1 MCGDST
7 RIARIWHPKN
17 SRHGKEIK
25 MKKSVITVT
34 FVAVMAFVCLR
45 PDVVQGQGSSS
56 TTTAITIA
64 PDAVKWNPLV
74 PGIQISTLA
83 GDSSKPGLYTV
94 RLKFADGA
102 RVAPHWHPEDES
114 VTVLQGTLLAGM
126 GEKYDTASM
135 HEFPTGSFL
144 LMPKEMRHFAAARG
158 ETIVQLHGNGPFVI
172 NYVNPADDPSKS
184 NK

>member
-1 MCGDST
+1 
-7 RIARIWHPKN
+7 
-17 SRHGKEIK
+17 

-34 FVAVMAFVCLR
+34 FVAAMAFVCLR

-83 GDSSKPGLYTV
+83 GDSSKPGL
-94 RLKFADGA
+94 
-102 RVAPHWHPEDES
+102 PHWHPEDES

>member
-1 MCGDST
+1 
-7 RIARIWHPKN
+7 
-17 SRHGKEIK
+17 
-25 MKKSVITVT
+25 MKKTLIT
-34 FVAVMAFVCLR
+34 FAVLALLTVVGLR
-45 PDVVQGQGSSS
+45 PDVVRAQGSS
-56 TTTAITIA
+56 AARAAVTIA

-74 PGIQISTLA
+74 PGIQISALA
-83 GDSSKPGLYTV
+83 GDSSKPGPYTV

-102 RVAPHWHPEDES
+102 RVAPHWHPEDEN
-114 VTVLQGTLLAGM
+114 VTVVQGTLLAGM

-144 LMPKEMRHFAAARG
+144 LMPKEMRHYAAARG

>member
-1 MCGDST
+1 LPGLGY
-7 RIARIWHPKN
+7 PKT
-17 SRHGKEIK
+17 HGEEIV
-25 MKKSVITVT
+25 MKKTLIT
-34 FVAVMAFVCLR
+34 FALVALLALVGLR
-45 PDVVQGQGSSS
+45 PNVVRAQGSSS
-56 TTTAITIA
+56 APAAVTIA

-74 PGIQISTLA
+74 PGIQISALA
-83 GDSSKPGLYTV
+83 GDSSKPGPYTV

-102 RVAPHWHPEDES
+102 RVAPHWHPEDEN
-114 VTVLQGTLLAGM
+114 VTVVQGTLLAGM
-126 GEKYDTASM
+126 GEKYDPASM

-144 LMPKEMRHFAAARG
+144 LMPKEMRHYAAARG

>member
-1 MCGDST
+1 LPGSGY
-7 RIARIWHPKN
+7 PKI
-17 SRHGKEIK
+17 HGEEIV
-25 MKKSVITVT
+25 MKKTLIT
-34 FVAVMAFVCLR
+34 FALVALLALVGLR
-45 PDVVQGQGSSS
+45 PDVVRAQGSSS
-56 TTTAITIA
+56 APAAVTIA
-64 PDAVKWNPLV
+64 PDAVKWNPRV
-74 PGIQISTLA
+74 PGIQISALA
-83 GDSSKPGLYTV
+83 GDSSKPGPYTV

-102 RVAPHWHPEDES
+102 RVAPHWHPEDEN
-114 VTVLQGTLLAGM
+114 VTVVQGTLLAGM

-144 LMPKEMRHFAAARG
+144 LMPKEMRHYAAARG